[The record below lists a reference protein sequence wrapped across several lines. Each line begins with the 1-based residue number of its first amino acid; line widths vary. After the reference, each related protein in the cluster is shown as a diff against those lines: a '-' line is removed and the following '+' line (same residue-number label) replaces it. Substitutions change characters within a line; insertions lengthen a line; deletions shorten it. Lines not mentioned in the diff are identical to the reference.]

1 MSHSPL
7 STMGRLLILIAFCL
21 GAVLSDSTLAV
32 EGDVTLLPDRYA
44 AWWSLGE
51 TVSFKPILVEVPASM
66 TVFTATVFDSSGK
79 EVRRDKLARQPFLD
93 EGWSWKPEQPG
104 FYEVEFAGAA
114 TEAES
119 ATVLPSH
126 FTVKLKDGKIG
137 EFAHDRYQFVIAAR
151 QPKPDFARAQFG
163 FSCGLSPKVLKLVK
177 LIGFDFAF
185 IQAIPWGAQF
195 TNEKMAVEPK
205 KGEFHWEHFDP
216 IVEALRKD
224 GFSMAAQFLS
234 TPLWASP
241 CPEKFDKIN
250 IGTREAL
257 MYAPKDMDDFSN
269 FVREAVK
276 RYKDRIKVWEI
287 WNEPNI
293 PGQSIFWYD
302 TAENYTRLLKAG
314 YKAVKEVQPE
324 AEVWLG
330 GLGPRTSYF
339 EFYNQIQ
346 KLGASDS
353 FDILSL
359 HGTWNSP
366 EYFYAIDDVY
376 KAPHRPAIMSEWH
389 AILHNISET
398 GPHPSER
405 ELSKRMMLD
414 QLYQFKRGVVRSIF
428 FTLTNG
434 NAEVETT
441 DFFKKAHQFSQTYG
455 IFRSKPRIEPR
466 LAAAIYQFFLAQ
478 VGNRVTGYINE
489 YDLGSG
495 AAGVLID
502 TAIGK
507 QLVIW
512 LEKPTTVKAL
522 FPKGLGSSA
531 QLHDWEGRTV
541 PTTGE
546 TPLSPDHFYYL
557 SGAPDALWPSLT
569 KAEVLTSPRNNRA
582 NMAAN
587 LIAGVVN
594 LGTVFDSAAGS
605 DIRQKL
611 VWNDANWNV
620 QTLAPGAVK
629 APDFNSTFVIGS
641 TEQGIDLVVDV
652 TDAKHVQNE
661 TSPAFGKGDSIQFSF
676 DCDGS
681 GRTVGSTDFIAALTP
696 SGPVLWKS
704 AAAQVGGD
712 LPAKWTPAD
721 APVANGEFAIRRENG
736 HTIYRIRLPWSELYP
751 LIYKPERQ
759 LRFAL
764 VVNNNNG
771 TERES
776 CREWAGGIEGQ
787 RNPAFYGV
795 LRASSR

>member
-1 MSHSPL
+1 MSHSSL
-7 STMGRLLILIAFCL
+7 TAAWRVMVLLTLWLMAGVFSTAP
-21 GAVLSDSTLAV
+21 AA
-32 EGDVTLLPDRYA
+32 EGDVTLLPDRYGS
-44 AWWSLGE
+44 WWNLGD
-51 TVSFKPILVEVPASM
+51 TISFKPILSDVPTAM
-66 TVFTATVFDSSGK
+66 TSFTVTVFDSTGK
-79 EVRRDKLARQPFLD
+79 EVRRDKLARQTFMD

-104 FYEVEFAGAA
+104 FYEAEFAGAA
-114 TEAES
+114 SES
-119 ATVLPSH
+119 DAPVVLPSH
-126 FTVKLKDGKIG
+126 FTAKAKDGVVG
-137 EFAHDRYQFVIAAR
+137 EFAHNRYQFVVAAR
-151 QPKPDFARAQFG
+151 PPKPDFARAQFG
-163 FSCGLSPKVLKLVK
+163 FSCGLDPRTLKLVK

-216 IVEALRKD
+216 IVKALTKD

-241 CPEKFDKIN
+241 CPEKFDQIN

-257 MYAPKDMDDFSN
+257 MYAPKNMDDFSD
-269 FVREAVK
+269 FVKEAVK
-276 RYKDRIKVWEI
+276 RYKDRIKIWEI

-405 ELSKRMMLD
+405 ELAKRMMLD
-414 QLYQFKRGVVRSIF
+414 QLYQFKQGVVRTIF

-441 DFFKKAHQFSQTYG
+441 GFFKKARQFSQTYG
-455 IFRSKPRIEPR
+455 IFRSRPRIEPR
-466 LAAAIYQFFLAQ
+466 LSAAIYQFFLAQ
-478 VGNRVTGYINE
+478 VGNRVTAYLGE
-489 YDLGSG
+489 YNLGSG

-512 LEKPTTVKAL
+512 LEKPSTVKTL
-522 FPKGLGSSA
+522 FPSGLPASA
-531 QLHDWEGRTV
+531 QIFDWEGRTV
-541 PTTGE
+541 STTGE
-546 TPLSPDHFYYL
+546 TVLSPDCFYYL
-557 SGAPDALWPSLT
+557 SGAQESLWSSLA

-594 LGTVFDSAAGS
+594 LDTVFDSATGS
-605 DIRQKL
+605 EIHPKL

-620 QTLAPGAVK
+620 QTFTPGAVK
-629 APDFNSTFVIGS
+629 APAFNSTFVIGS
-641 TEQGIDLVVDV
+641 NEKGIDLVVDV
-652 TDAKHVQNE
+652 TDATHVQDE
-661 TSPAFGKGDSIQFSF
+661 PSPAFAKGDSIQFSF

-696 SGPVLWKS
+696 KGPVLWKV

-712 LPAKWTPAD
+712 LPDKWTPAD
-721 APVANGEFAIRRENG
+721 APVVNGQFAIRRENG
-736 HTIYRIRLPWSELYP
+736 HTLYRIRLPWSELYP
-751 LIYKPERQ
+751 LIYKPEKQ

-771 TERES
+771 TGRES

-787 RNPAFYGV
+787 KNPAFYGV
-795 LRASSR
+795 LRAPSR